1 MKLNKIK
8 LNDCHICYR
17 SYEKYY
23 NFLLAGLGHICVH
36 ISYVNV
42 LLPSEPFSQNMSLN
56 TKVFNLNS
64 QAGSS

>member
-23 NFLLAGLGHICVH
+23 SFLLAGLSHMCVH
-36 ISYVNV
+36 ISYVSV
-42 LLPSEPFSQNMSLN
+42 LLPSEAFSQNMSLN
-56 TKVFNLNS
+56 TKVFNVNS